1 MVVRLPG
8 GSGTGAAAQHSQS
21 LEAWFAHVPGLKV
34 VQPSTPHDAK
44 GLLLAAIDDPNPVL
58 VFEHK
63 LLYKTKGPVP
73 VAPYRVPIGV
83 AAVRRE
89 GRDVT
94 IVGASVMAHRA
105 LAAAARLEAAG
116 IDAEVIDLRSLRP
129 LDIATIAE
137 SVRKTHRLLVVYE
150 GVKTMGIGAEIAARI
165 AESDVFH
172 ALRAPIV
179 RLGGADAPIPYN
191 PVLEKAAVPQEDD
204 IFGAAMRL
212 AGARE

>member
-1 MVVRLPG
+1 
-8 GSGTGAAAQHSQS
+8 
-21 LEAWFAHVPGLKV
+21 
-34 VQPSTPHDAK
+34 
-44 GLLLAAIDDPNPVL
+44 
-58 VFEHK
+58 
-63 LLYKTKGPVP
+63 
-73 VAPYRVPIGV
+73 
-83 AAVRRE
+83 
-89 GRDVT
+89 
-94 IVGASVMAHRA
+94 VMAQRA

-116 IDAEVIDLRSLRP
+116 VDAEVIDLRSLRP
-129 LDIATIAE
+129 LDIATIAD

-204 IFGAAMRL
+204 IVGAAMRL
-212 AGARE
+212 VGARE